1 MSDAQMV
8 QLRQHLD
15 VIHDHFKQL
24 YDPAADAPFAIKIE
38 SKITKRRHPLRQPP
52 RTRSPRSTL
61 QNPNQHSPAN
71 RGNLTP
77 RSPWAT
83 HPKALDHRGPHTKT
97 SHKRHPHNNQPPT
110 LRPNY
115 HKRRNPNSFAPRFA
129 PTPPL
134 WRWRRNHNAPGHSLA
149 QTGR

>member
-61 QNPNQHSPAN
+61 QNPNQNSPAN
-71 RGNLTP
+71 RGNLISAKPGAIQTAAQPNQQVP
-77 RSPWAT
+77 RQS
-83 HPKALDHRGPHTKT
+83 LDVCDDGR
-97 SHKRHPHNNQPPT
+97 
-110 LRPNY
+110 
-115 HKRRNPNSFAPRFA
+115 SF
-129 PTPPL
+129 
-134 WRWRRNHNAPGHSLA
+134 
-149 QTGR
+149 GR